1 MLHSVSAA
9 QEVAQQFSIP
19 SRCDVTPFGGRGNI
33 NLDAFLVE
41 CAEGRYLLQRI
52 NTDVFALPE
61 RVMAGMEATLKAQ
74 SIAVRE
80 GHAPGWLVPELV
92 ETNEGRSY
100 LNFGGQIW
108 RMMRFI
114 PDTVSYKSLSELPT
128 EAKRAYAASEMGR
141 GLATYLDLTESI
153 DAQFLKSSLPGYRDT
168 RLYFDQLD
176 SALNGNTDLTEV
188 EHLLPEDP
196 EVRSCAAPHFLC
208 VLNDTE
214 LKQRRRDS
222 DLAPFIEFALSHR
235 MDALGLLDMR
245 EKGEIRQVAIHGD
258 TKIENFLFDV
268 YDGRVRSLVDLDTVM
283 PHSWLADWGD
293 MIRSL
298 VNVAGE
304 REQDLSKVKVDNR
317 IYDAVTEG
325 FLTTT
330 KTATEREKALMPLAV
345 KVITIELGV
354 RFLADYLRGDTY
366 FQLGPGDAPDLNKT
380 RAMVQL
386 ALAQQLA

>member
-9 QEVAQQFSIP
+9 QEIAQQFSIP
-19 SRCDVTPFGGRGNI
+19 ARCDVAPFGGRGNI
-33 NLDAFLVE
+33 NLDTFLVE
-41 CAEGRYLLQRI
+41 CSEGRYLLQRI
-52 NTDVFALPE
+52 NTDVFAIPE
-61 RVMAGMEATLKAQ
+61 RVMAGMEATLRAQ
-74 SIAVRE
+74 SQAVRE

-92 ETNEGRSY
+92 ETNEGKLS
-100 LNFGGQIW
+100 LAVDGKVW

-114 PDTVSYKSLSELPT
+114 PDTVSYKSLSELPSD
-128 EAKRAYAASEMGR
+128 AKRSQAASEMGR

-153 DAQFLKSSLPGYRDT
+153 DAQALRSSLPGYRDT

-176 SALNGNTDLTEV
+176 AALQGHRDLADV
-188 EHLLPEDP
+188 QHLLPGDD
-196 EVRSCAAPHFLC
+196 EVRACAEPHFVC
-208 VLNDTE
+208 VLNGDE
-214 LKQRRRDS
+214 LAFRRNDLE
-222 DLAPFIEFALSHR
+222 LAPFIDFALEHR
-235 MDALGLLDMR
+235 SDALELLELR
-245 EKGEIRQVAIHGD
+245 ERGEIRQVAIHGD

-293 MIRSL
+293 MLRSL

-304 REQDLSKVKVDNR
+304 REKDLSRVKVDRR
-317 IYDAVTEG
+317 IYDAVSEG
-325 FLTTT
+325 FLNTIR
-330 KTATEREKALMPLAV
+330 TATDREKELMSKAV

-366 FQLGPGDAPDLNKT
+366 FQLGPNDDRDLNKT

-386 ALAQQLA
+386 RLAQQLS